1 MILPDLC
8 NLEGGGSGRRRRR
21 HKSSSHNSFPNNNN
35 PAPAAPSS
43 SSSPPAKKEFP
54 EHVLK
59 VFRAPDQTFKFLLV
73 HKETTAREVVM
84 LALQEFG

>member
-8 NLEGGGSGRRRRR
+8 NLDGGGSGRRRRR

-35 PAPAAPSS
+35 PAPAPSS
-43 SSSPPAKKEFP
+43 SPAAKKEFP